1 MAMDLTSARTLVS
14 NQQLWPRVR
23 DYLAAGNPMLD
34 FTKPENRLA
43 LLDEATQ
50 RQIRLWL
57 EALGQASEWATVIDG
72 ETVRRLRAE
81 YPGIYPEVFR
91 YLPYFAKYDLSQAG
105 TQPELVKSLLKLK
118 FPEAYTLCY
127 S

>member
-1 MAMDLTSARTLVS
+1 M
-14 NQQLWPRVR
+14 R

-34 FTKPENRLA
+34 FTKPENRLV

-57 EALGQASEWATVIDG
+57 EALGQASGWATVIDG

-81 YPGIYPEVFR
+81 YPGIY
-91 YLPYFAKYDLSQAG
+91 
-105 TQPELVKSLLKLK
+105 
-118 FPEAYTLCY
+118 
-127 S
+127 